1 MPILCSGASP
11 MVGLIHSFNK
21 YGRPESLYDLFWSP
35 VWVLYSVLWLPNRYR
50 RNPLP
55 WLRVAEP
62 LPHPAAVAASSRTAA
77 AEQLLPNNR
86 RRAAA
91 AARLPA
97 KRGRRY
103 LPPHLPPHP
112 EPLLPNRYRT
122 PNHYHRG
129 RGYSF
134 RPLMA
139 SRSLVSISSASSGLS
154 SRTFFTPSRPWA
166 SLLSL

>member
-1 MPILCSGASP
+1 

-35 VWVLYSVLWLPNRYR
+35 VWVLYSVLWPPNRYR

-77 AEQLLPNNR
+77 AEPLLPNCCC

-103 LPPHLPPHP
+103 LPPLPTTAPRTAAAEQLPP
-112 EPLLPNRYRT
+112 NRCR
-122 PNHYHRG
+122 HRG

>member
-1 MPILCSGASP
+1 MNCRKVTFTLPDATCPSDRAQKCRFCARKARKWGFRRAKAHKNLDFVLEKPEKRGSEGKKRTKMPILCSETSP

-35 VWVLYSVLWLPNRYR
+35 VWVLYSVLWLPNR
-50 RNPLP
+50 
-55 WLRVAEP
+55 W
-62 LPHPAAVAASSRTAA
+62 
-77 AEQLLPNNR
+77 
-86 RRAAA
+86 
-91 AARLPA
+91 
-97 KRGRRY
+97 
-103 LPPHLPPHP
+103 
-112 EPLLPNRYRT
+112 
-122 PNHYHRG
+122 HRD

>member
-1 MPILCSGASP
+1 MLETPENGGYEGQKSTKMPILCSGASP

-77 AEQLLPNNR
+77 AEL
-86 RRAAA
+86 
-91 AARLPA
+91 
-97 KRGRRY
+97 
-103 LPPHLPPHP
+103 
-112 EPLLPNRYRT
+112 LLPNRC
-122 PNHYHRG
+122 HRG

>member
-1 MPILCSGASP
+1 MPILCSGAFP
-11 MVGLIHSFNK
+11 MLGLIHSFNK
-21 YGRPESLYDLFWSP
+21 YGRPASLYDSFWSP

-77 AEQLLPNNR
+77 AEPLLPNCCCR
-86 RRAAA
+86 RTAA

-103 LPPHLPPHP
+103 LPPLPTTAPTAAPRTAAAEPLPPK
-112 EPLLPNRYRT
+112 
-122 PNHYHRG
+122 RG
-129 RGYSF
+129 RRYL
-134 RPLMA
+134 PPQPAAVA
-139 SRSLVSISSASSGLS
+139 SS
-154 SRTFFTPSRPWA
+154 SRTAAAPSRRG
-166 SLLSL
+166 SE